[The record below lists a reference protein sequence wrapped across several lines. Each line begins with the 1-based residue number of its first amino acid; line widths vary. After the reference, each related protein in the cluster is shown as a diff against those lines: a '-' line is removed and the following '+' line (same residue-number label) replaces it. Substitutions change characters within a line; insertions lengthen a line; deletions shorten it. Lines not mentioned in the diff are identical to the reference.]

1 MHIGII
7 LKLTRHEPIR
17 NSWNVIRILN
27 VAQMSYQIE
36 APIGHVSF
44 WKSRIIHQNFHR
56 FSNPKI
62 GCLDV
67 FPSKK
72 LAWKHGISDLFLATK
87 RHPKLAACTKTSGH
101 VNHPPE
107 GWGHWEGCFW
117 FHFLR
122 WISWDDWKQSF
133 GDQNDHSKSK

>member
-36 APIGHVSF
+36 APIGNVSF

-56 FSNPKI
+56 FSLKSKPKNWVFRCFSQQKI
-62 GCLDV
+62 GL
-67 FPSKK
+67 K
-72 LAWKHGISDLFLATK
+72 AWNFGFVS
-87 RHPKLAACTKTSGH
+87 CNKTSPQIGSVH
-101 VNHPPE
+101 QNVRTCQPSAWGLGALRGVFLVPLFALDFL
-107 GWGHWEGCFW
+107 GWLKTEFRG
-117 FHFLR
+117 
-122 WISWDDWKQSF
+122 
-133 GDQNDHSKSK
+133 SKRSQ